1 MSNGINQDGEKNN
14 LLIDAAVLAESLGI
28 KVEQV
33 YKFTQLFIQTA
44 KEEFNA
50 LETAINAQDLSLIAM
65 IGHRLKSSSSTVGA
79 NLFAEQCRILESF
92 KNGGDVSQARD
103 IFAKLQFMLEAIE
116 NDHEK
121 RIK

>member
-44 KEEFNA
+44 KEEFDA
-50 LETAINAQDLSLIAM
+50 LEKAINAQDLSLIAM

-79 NLFAEQCRILESF
+79 NLFAEQCKILESF
-92 KNGGDVSQARD
+92 NNGGDVSQARD